1 LITKA
6 TELNIEVDEQD
17 NVIGVRPNKDFITG
31 KHIHRS
37 SHLLLY
43 NSKCELLLQKR
54 VPTKYW
60 SPNKWSFSVSGT
72 VMDESYEE
80 CIHRETQEEIG
91 ITVSATFLCK
101 FPVFFAND
109 KSFHAV
115 YIGKSD
121 APLTPDWTE
130 MSEVRWITESAVIA
144 EVKNNP
150 DAFAPGFV
158 ECMRK
163 TNNLKNK

>member
-1 LITKA
+1 M
-6 TELNIEVDEQD
+6 EFNIEVDEKD
-17 NVIGVRPNKDFITG
+17 NVIGIRPNKDFVTG

-43 NSKCELLLQKR
+43 NSKGELLLQKR
-54 VPTKYW
+54 SPNKHW
-60 SPNKWSFSVSGT
+60 SPNRGSFSVSGT

-80 CIHRETQEEIG
+80 CLHRETKEELG
-91 ITVSATFLCK
+91 IAVAATFLCK
-101 FPVFFAND
+101 FLLSYQND

-115 YIGKSD
+115 YVGKSD
-121 APLTPDWTE
+121 TPLTPDWTE
-130 MSEVRWITESAVIA
+130 MSEVRWITESQVIA
-144 EVKNNP
+144 EVTKNQ

-158 ECMRK
+158 ECIRK